1 MFGVVRIALGGW
13 SLLLPTVQQAGFRT
27 LAIVLALMLIVSGTV
42 GILFAPREKGED
54 LAEGSGRFTRD
65 PATAGARS

>member
-1 MFGVVRIALGGW
+1 
-13 SLLLPTVQQAGFRT
+13 
-27 LAIVLALMLIVSGTV
+27 MLIVSGAV

-65 PATAGARS
+65 PATAGERKLRRAVPD